1 MNHSTGDNKRLL
13 TYMMRGLFVSLLLAF
28 VPINGLAH
36 AKLVRS
42 EPKAKA
48 NVSQPPKLIELWFSE
63 ELESGLAT
71 IEVKDQQGTRVDR
84 GDVTL
89 SEAGKKA
96 QIELGELGAGVYTV
110 TWKAVAAD
118 EHAMRGSFTFSLTT
132 PNSAPAAATPATGQT
147 NGTQPTS
154 TPMPAMNPEEDQ
166 GDHISWGQTTVRW
179 LSYLAMMTL
188 FGGFAFRSLVL
199 APGLRRAFDGA
210 ERAQAAAASE
220 RRALLLSWM
229 SIVLLFFASITALVM
244 QAANVFDKSLGESL
258 ALDVLGQVL
267 STGYG
272 PFWILQIASVAA
284 ITLILVF
291 LTERIRQNP
300 SREHSG
306 LWWTGLVASAVLLIA
321 PSWTG
326 HAMGSVKHFRLAV
339 LTDWLHLL
347 AGGFWVGGLFHLA
360 LTLPPALPLLTKS
373 RRAMAIHHVIKS
385 FTRVAMPSVALLV
398 LAGLYNTWAHIPRL
412 QAFWMTPYGKTLGIK
427 LLIVGVMLVL
437 GGLNNFHFGKRAAR
451 LVAEENADS
460 NAADEAKLERGFCRS
475 VAFEAALGA
484 VVLLVTAVLVFMTP
498 ARNHPAMTATET
510 EQTVIQQR

>member
-13 TYMMRGLFVSLLLAF
+13 THVVRGLFVSLLLAF
-28 VPINGLAH
+28 VSINGLAH

-42 EPKAKA
+42 EPKAKTSL
-48 NVSQPPKLIELWFSE
+48 SQTPKLIELWFSE

-71 IEVKDQQGTRVDR
+71 IEVTDQQGQRVDR

-132 PNSAPAAATPATGQT
+132 PNITPAAATPATGQT
-147 NGTQPTS
+147 TGTQPTS
-154 TPMPAMNPEEDQ
+154 TPMPAMSPEEDQ
-166 GDHISWGQTTVRW
+166 GDQISWGQTTVRW

-188 FGGFAFRSLVL
+188 FGGFAFRSLALVP
-199 APGLRRAFDGA
+199 AFRRALDGA

-258 ALDVLGQVL
+258 SLDVIGRVL

-284 ITLILVF
+284 ITLILVL
-291 LTERIRQNP
+291 LTERVRQNP

-306 LWWTGLVASAVLLIA
+306 LWWIGLAASAVLLIA

-326 HAMGSVKHFRLAV
+326 HAMSSVKHFRLAV
-339 LTDWLHLL
+339 FTDWLHLL

-360 LTLPPALPLLTKS
+360 LTLPPALPLLTQS
-373 RRAMAIHHVIKS
+373 RRAVAIHQMIKS
-385 FTRVAMPSVALLV
+385 FTRVAMPSVVLLV
-398 LAGLYNTWAHIPRL
+398 LAGLYNTWATFKYTISADIGTRHVD
-412 QAFWMTPYGKTLGIK
+412 G
-427 LLIVGVMLVL
+427 
-437 GGLNNFHFGKRAAR
+437 GGLG
-451 LVAEENADS
+451 
-460 NAADEAKLERGFCRS
+460 
-475 VAFEAALGA
+475 
-484 VVLLVTAVLVFMTP
+484 TAVLEKRGQQWQIVHWHTSAPRRAAAP
-498 ARNHPAMTATET
+498 AASPAKN
-510 EQTVIQQR
+510 